1 MANTPTAQ
9 PNTALPLL
17 ALLGRLWLHISPRR
31 QRQFSLL
38 FILMILASIAEI
50 VSIGAVLPFLAVLTE
65 PQRIFTLPAL
75 QGLISALGITQS
87 SQLLLPLTIGF
98 GISAVGAG
106 AMRLL
111 LLWASTRL
119 SFATGADLSSAIYER
134 TLYQDYAVHTARNSS
149 VIIDGILNKTNNVI
163 FDIVMPTLMVI
174 SAVVMLILILSALIW
189 VDPGTA
195 LLAFS
200 GFGLIYALVL
210 VLTKKRLRVNS
221 ERISKESAQVIKT
234 LQEGLG
240 GIRDVL
246 IDGTQETYCQS
257 YRKADAILRHSQ
269 GDNTFIATAPRF
281 VVEALGMLLI
291 AALAYWMS
299 SGSEGIAQTVPILGA
314 LALGAQRLVPILQ
327 QAYGSWAR
335 IKGSQSALAGALDLL
350 DQPMPL
356 ASDAGMHIPFEK
368 AIELVHIDFAY
379 PNTGASSTDTLPG
392 SSDAST
398 SGVFRDLNLTIPK
411 GTRLGI
417 VGTTGCGK
425 STLLDLVMGL
435 LEPTN
440 GELLVDGQPITKGN
454 RAAWQKRIAHVPQAI
469 YLSDNSIAQNI
480 AFGVRPEEI
489 DFARVKTVAA
499 QAQILDIIES
509 WPDQFDTI
517 VGERGVRLSGGQRQR
532 IGIARA
538 LYKKADVIIFDE
550 ATSALDN
557 ETEETLIQTIEALR
571 SDITIVMIAHR
582 LTTLRNCTQIIEL
595 GGGSIVRTLS
605 YSDLIRSNA

>member
-1 MANTPTAQ
+1 MRYGQSKKAHSMTPATSL
-9 PNTALPLL
+9 N
-17 ALLGRLWLHISPRR
+17 ALLLRLWKHIAARR
-31 QRQFSLL
+31 QRQFAFL

-65 PQRIFTLPAL
+65 PQRIFALPAL
-75 QGLISALGITQS
+75 QPVIHLLGITNS
-87 SQLLLPLTIGF
+87 AQLLLPLTIGF
-98 GISAVGAG
+98 GISAIAAG

-163 FDIVMPTLMVI
+163 FDIVMPMLMVV
-174 SAVVMLILILSALIW
+174 SAVVMLILILTALVW

-195 LLAFS
+195 LLAFA
-200 GFGLIYALVL
+200 GFGAIYGFVL
-210 VLTKKRLRVNS
+210 VLTKKRLQLNS
-221 ERISKESAQVIKT
+221 ERISKESSQVIKT

-269 GDNTFIATAPRF
+269 GDNTFISIAPRF

-299 SGSEGIAQTVPILGA
+299 AGSEGIAKTVPVLGA

-335 IKGSQSALAGALDLL
+335 IKGSQAALAGALDLL
-350 DQPMPL
+350 DQP
-356 ASDAGMHIPFEK
+356 IPKTGNVNATITFTK
-368 AIELVHIDFAY
+368 AITLSQLRFAY
-379 PNTGASSTDTLPG
+379 PQNPTPLFNG
-392 SSDAST
+392 
-398 SGVFRDLNLTIPK
+398 LNLTITK
-411 GTRLGI
+411 GSRLGI

-425 STLLDLVMGL
+425 STLLDIIMGL
-435 LEPTN
+435 LSPTQ
-440 GELLVDGQPITKGN
+440 GKLLVDGQTITKEN
-454 RAAWQKRIAHVPQAI
+454 CPAWQKKIAHVPQAI

-489 DFARVKTVAA
+489 DLERVKKVAA
-499 QAQILDIIES
+499 QAQILDIIQS
-509 WPDQFDTI
+509 WPEHFDTL

-538 LYKKADVIIFDE
+538 LYKEADVIVFDE

-557 ETEETLIQTIEALR
+557 DTEETLIQTIESLR
-571 SDITIVMIAHR
+571 KDITILMIAHR

-595 GGGSIVRTLS
+595 GKNEHDQGGIVRILT
-605 YSDLIRSNA
+605 YSELIQS

>member
-1 MANTPTAQ
+1 MANPTEQASH
-9 PNTALPLL
+9 PATSLNTLL
-17 ALLGRLWLHISPRR
+17 LRLWRHISARR

-38 FILMILASIAEI
+38 FILMILASLAEI
-50 VSIGAVLPFLAVLTE
+50 ISIGAVLPFLAVLTE
-65 PQRIFTLPAL
+65 PERIFALPAL
-75 QGLISALGITQS
+75 QPLITTLGITNS
-87 SQLLLPLTIGF
+87 KELLLPLTIGF
-98 GISAVGAG
+98 GIAAIGAG

-163 FDIVMPTLMVI
+163 FDIVMPTLMVV
-174 SAVVMLILILSALIW
+174 SAVVMLILILTALIW
-189 VDPGTA
+189 VDPATA
-195 LLAFS
+195 LLSFA
-200 GFGLIYALVL
+200 GFGAIYGLVL
-210 VLTKKRLRVNS
+210 ALTKKRLQTNS
-221 ERISKESAQVIKT
+221 ERISKESSQVIKT

-269 GDNTFIATAPRF
+269 GDNTFISIAPRF

-299 SGSEGIAQTVPILGA
+299 AGSQGIAKTVPVLGA

-335 IKGSQSALAGALDLL
+335 IKGSQAALAGALELL
-350 DQPMPL
+350 DQPMPPASNEVGSIAFNHVITLSKLGFRYGPNL
-356 ASDAGMHIPFEK
+356 APVLSD
-368 AIELVHIDFAY
+368 V
-379 PNTGASSTDTLPG
+379 
-392 SSDAST
+392 
-398 SGVFRDLNLTIPK
+398 NLSIPK
-411 GTRLGI
+411 GSRLGI
-417 VGTTGCGK
+417 VGITGCGK
-425 STLLDLVMGL
+425 STLLDLIMGL
-435 LEPTN
+435 LTPTS
-440 GELLVDGQPITKGN
+440 GALLVDGQEITQAN
-454 RAAWQKRIAHVPQAI
+454 RLAWQKRIAHVPQAI

-480 AFGVRPEEI
+480 AFGVPLENI
-489 DFARVKTVAA
+489 DLVRVKEVAA

-509 WPDQFDTI
+509 WPAQFETV

-532 IGIARA
+532 VGIARA
-538 LYKKADVIIFDE
+538 LYKKADVIVFDE

-557 ETEETLIQTIEALR
+557 ETEETLIQTIELLR
-571 SDITIVMIAHR
+571 KDITILMIAHR

-595 GGGSIVRTLS
+595 GKDGHGQGGITRTLS
-605 YSDLIRSNA
+605 YSELIQS

>member
-1 MANTPTAQ
+1 MANPLEHATPSSSSL
-9 PNTALPLL
+9 NVLL
-17 ALLGRLWLHISPRR
+17 VRLWSHISARR

-50 VSIGAVLPFLAVLTE
+50 ISIGAVLPFLAVLTE
-65 PQRIFTLPAL
+65 PQRIFTMPAL
-75 QGLISALGITQS
+75 QALISALGITS
-87 SQLLLPLTIGF
+87 STQLLMPLTIGF
-98 GISAVGAG
+98 GIAAIGAG

-163 FDIVMPTLMVI
+163 FDIVMPALMVV
-174 SAVVMLILILSALIW
+174 SAVVMLILILTALIW
-189 VDPGTA
+189 VDPATA
-195 LLAFS
+195 LLAFA
-200 GFGLIYALVL
+200 GFGAIYGLVL
-210 VLTKKRLRVNS
+210 VLTKKRLQINS
-221 ERISKESAQVIKT
+221 ERISKESSQVIKT

-269 GDNTFIATAPRF
+269 GDNTFISIAPRF

-299 SGSEGIAQTVPILGA
+299 AGSEGIAKTVPVLGA

-335 IKGSQSALAGALDLL
+335 IKGSQAALAGALDLL
-350 DQPMPL
+350 DQPMPPANDPKSSMTFHNAITLRQLGFSYGSEL
-356 ASDAGMHIPFEK
+356 AP
-368 AIELVHIDFAY
+368 
-379 PNTGASSTDTLPG
+379 
-392 SSDAST
+392 
-398 SGVFRDLNLTIPK
+398 VFDDLNLTIAK
-411 GTRLGI
+411 GSRLGI

-425 STLLDLVMGL
+425 STLLDLIMGL
-435 LEPTN
+435 LSPTT
-440 GELLVDGQPITKGN
+440 GALFVDGLQITPAN
-454 RAAWQKRIAHVPQAI
+454 RLAWQKRIAHVPQAI

-480 AFGVRPEEI
+480 AFGVRPENI
-489 DFARVKTVAA
+489 DLARVKEVAK
-499 QAQILDIIES
+499 QAQILEIIES
-509 WPDQFDTI
+509 WPEQFDTL

-538 LYKKADVIIFDE
+538 LYKEADVIVFDE

-557 ETEETLIQTIEALR
+557 ETEETLIQTIESLR
-571 SDITIVMIAHR
+571 KDITILMIAHR
-582 LTTLRNCTQIIEL
+582 LTTLRNCTQLIEL
-595 GGGSIVRTLS
+595 GKNSQGLGGIVRTLS
-605 YSDLIRSNA
+605 YSELLKSDAR

>member
-1 MANTPTAQ
+1 MANPIAQ
-9 PNTALPLL
+9 VMPPATSLN
-17 ALLGRLWLHISPRR
+17 ALLLRLWKHISPRR

-38 FILMILASIAEI
+38 FILMILASLAEI

-65 PQRIFTLPAL
+65 PERIFTLPAL
-75 QGLISALGITQS
+75 QGLISTLGITS
-87 SQLLLPLTIGF
+87 SKELLLPLTIGF
-98 GISAVGAG
+98 GISAIGAG
-106 AMRLL
+106 AMRLA

-163 FDIVMPTLMVI
+163 FDIVMPALMVV
-174 SAVVMLILILSALIW
+174 SAVVMLILILTALIW

-195 LLAFS
+195 LLAFA
-200 GFGLIYALVL
+200 GFGAIYGLVL
-210 VLTKKRLRVNS
+210 VLTKKRLQLNS
-221 ERISKESAQVIKT
+221 ARISKESAQVIKT

-257 YRKADAILRHSQ
+257 YRQADAILRHSQ
-269 GDNTFIATAPRF
+269 GDNTFISIAPRF

-299 SGSEGIAQTVPILGA
+299 AGSEGIAKTVPVLGA

-350 DQPMPL
+350 DQPMPP
-356 ASDAGMHIPFEK
+356 ASDSK
-368 AIELVHIDFAY
+368 ASIAFHNAI
-379 PNTGASSTDTLPG
+379 TLRQLGFSYGPEQ
-392 SSDAST
+392 AP
-398 SGVFRDLNLTIPK
+398 VFHDLNLTITK
-411 GTRLGI
+411 GSRLGI

-425 STLLDLVMGL
+425 STLLDLMMGL
-435 LEPTN
+435 LSPTS
-440 GELLVDGQPITKGN
+440 GALFVDGLQITPAN
-454 RAAWQKRIAHVPQAI
+454 RLAWQKRIAHVPQAI

-480 AFGVRPEEI
+480 AFGVRPQDI
-489 DFARVKTVAA
+489 DLARVKEVAA
-499 QAQILDIIES
+499 QAQILDIIQS
-509 WPDQFDTI
+509 WPDQFDTL

-538 LYKKADVIIFDE
+538 LYKEADVIVFDE

-557 ETEETLIQTIEALR
+557 ETEETLIQTIESLR
-571 SDITIVMIAHR
+571 QDITILMIAHR

-595 GGGSIVRTLS
+595 GKNVHGQGGIARTLS
-605 YSDLIRSNA
+605 YPELIAAN